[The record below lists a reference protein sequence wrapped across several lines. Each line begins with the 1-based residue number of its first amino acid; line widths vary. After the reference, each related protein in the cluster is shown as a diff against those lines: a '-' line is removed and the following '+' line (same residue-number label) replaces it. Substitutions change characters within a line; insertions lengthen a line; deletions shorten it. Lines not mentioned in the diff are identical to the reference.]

1 MVIIKDII
9 DSSFIDYPK
18 KISMVVF
25 TAGCNF
31 RCHYCH
37 NPELVNPELPFMSE
51 DKAIKKIESKKEW
64 VDGIVITGG
73 EPTMHADLPDF
84 IRKIKKMGLL
94 IKLDTNG
101 TNPEM
106 IELLINEG
114 LIDYIAMDVKAPLE
128 DYSKVTGSNFDT
140 NLIKKSIELIK
151 TSGIDYEFRT
161 TILPKLFKEEDIMK
175 LGYLLNGAK
184 LLVLQSFR
192 GGKTLDPDYTTQPS
206 YLKPQMEHFTRIIK
220 PFIKSVISR

>member
-9 DSSFIDYPK
+9 ESSFIDYPK

-106 IELLINEG
+106 IELLINER

-128 DYSKVTGSNFDT
+128 NYSKVTGSNFDT
-140 NLIKKSIELIK
+140 NIIKKSIELIK

-175 LGYLLNGAK
+175 LGYILNGAN
-184 LLVLQSFR
+184 LLVLQSFKC
-192 GGKTLDPDYTTQPS
+192 GKTLDPDYTTQPS
-206 YLKPQMEHFTRIIK
+206 YLKPQMEHFARIIK
-220 PFIKSVISR
+220 PFIKSVILR